1 MLKIVLTVETEE
13 QKDQILE
20 ILEENEENGDL
31 DFSFNTSVEVVP

>member
-31 DFSFNTSVEVVP
+31 DFSFNTSVEVVL